1 MYTDIITFASDVI
14 LDAPWFSL
22 WIHVNQLLL
31 LICCWFV
38 VDCLRV
44 CEAVGDSLTC
54 STDINLPSLLHLTF
68 LYYFY
73 ALCDALRPILL
84 SSKEMDIWKLRW
96 IQQMLLHLDES
107 LYVVEDYWCCDSH
120 GLPWRISLRGGIIS
134 ALRRP
139 WASTGPPWGWHY
151 CQRTK

>member
-1 MYTDIITFASDVI
+1 M
-14 LDAPWFSL
+14 
-22 WIHVNQLLL
+22 L
-31 LICCWFV
+31 LIV
-38 VDCLRV
+38 VDCLKL
-44 CEAVGDSLTC
+44 CEAVGDSLNY

-120 GLPWRISLRGGIIS
+120 G
-134 ALRRP
+134 RP
-139 WASTGPPWGWHY
+139 WESPCGGRHVDLEAVASTLTHILPPRDPPGRAAAARKLNKYVLILRLSECQSLIVLINNSIY
-151 CQRTK
+151 CPW